1 MRSEPKSNSRS
12 GFKYGAA
19 FGATAMAAA
28 LFAMGVQW
36 PQARAETPAIGR
48 NLNATAPM
56 SFADI
61 IERVAPAVVTVNVT
75 SKTEAGEDGPS
86 LGDIPGFENFP
97 FPTPGGPK
105 GPAKK
110 APEVRGTGTG
120 FFISDDGYIVTNNH
134 VVEDA
139 TEIEVVLK
147 DGRALKAKVIGAD
160 PQTDLAV
167 LKVDGKGFASV
178 FFETT
183 AKPRVGDW
191 VIAVGNPF
199 GLGGTATSGIV
210 SANGRDIGGPYTDF
224 IQIDASINRG
234 NSGGPTFDVYGRV
247 VGVNTAIFSPSG
259 GSVGIGFM
267 IPSDT
272 AAKVTQQL
280 IERGRVTRGWL
291 GVVIQDV
298 TPEIAK
304 SLGLDEPK
312 GAIVA
317 SVTPD
322 GPAAKGGL
330 RAGDIVVRLNGQTV
344 DGSRD
349 LTRMVGEARAGDP
362 LKLEL
367 YRDGK
372 HTTVSVKSG
381 DRPAEAKLAALS
393 GGSAPEKPSDNSA
406 QISDLGVR
414 LGVVSPE
421 AQRRYRLPDGISGV
435 LIENIDIGS
444 EAAAKGLRPGD
455 VIVEVGGRVVHTPR
469 DVSAAITEAR
479 AAKREAIL
487 LLIKSR
493 DAQRFVA
500 LNLK

>member
-1 MRSEPKSNSRS
+1 MRSDPQFKRS
-12 GFKYGAA
+12 TGFKYGAF

-36 PQARAETPAIGR
+36 PQARAEGPAIGR

-75 SKTEAGEDGPS
+75 SKSEATEDGPS

-97 FPTPGGPK
+97 FPVPGAPK
-105 GPAKK
+105 GPARK
-110 APEVRGTGTG
+110 APEVRGTGSG
-120 FFISDDGYIVTNNH
+120 FFISGDGYIVTNNH
-134 VVEDA
+134 VIEDA
-139 TEIEVVLK
+139 TQIEVVLK
-147 DGRALKAKVIGAD
+147 DGRELKAKVVGAD

-167 LKVDGKGFASV
+167 LKVEGKGFASV
-178 FFETT
+178 SFESD

-280 IERGRVTRGWL
+280 INAGRVARGWL

-312 GAIVA
+312 GAIIA

-330 RAGDIVVRLNGQTV
+330 RAGDIVVRLNGQVV

-362 LKLEL
+362 LKLDL

-372 HTTVSVKSG
+372 RTTVSIKSG
-381 DRPAEAKLAALS
+381 ERPPEDKLAALS
-393 GGSAPEKPSDNSA
+393 GGTAPEKPSDNA
-406 QISDLGVR
+406 GQISDLGVR
-414 LGVVSPE
+414 LGAISPE
-421 AQRRYRLPDGISGV
+421 AQRRYRLPDGITGV

-455 VIVEVGGRVVHTPR
+455 VIAEAGGRVVRTPR
-469 DVSAAITEAR
+469 DVSAAIAEAR

-487 LLIKSR
+487 LLIKTR